1 MLSKGW
7 WVRAR
12 ACKQS
17 TRSLTHVYPSKTSN
31 LSLALMRTIMQ
42 MYRRRKAI
50 EEYNIIL
57 KKNSNFSSPLLFYEM
72 VYLPSFAFL
81 LVGVVAV
88 AEANFSKPPV
98 CKMTGDAYPPSM
110 KPLPTGEPKN
120 ITTFIVVSKIC
131 VTSRRRTGAGL
142 FN

>member
-72 VYLPSFAFL
+72 PNGLFAFL
-81 LVGVVAV
+81 RLPSRQRCCCCGSQLL
-88 AEANFSKPPV
+88 EATRVQNDWRCV
-98 CKMTGDAYPPSM
+98 
-110 KPLPTGEPKN
+110 PTLNE
-120 ITTFIVVSKIC
+120 T
-131 VTSRRRTGAGL
+131 VTDW
-142 FN
+142 

>member
-1 MLSKGW
+1 MMLSKGW

-57 KKNSNFSSPLLFYEM
+57 KKIPIFRHHCCFMKWSICLPSPSFSSALL
-72 VYLPSFAFL
+72 L
-81 LVGVVAV
+81 LR
-88 AEANFSKPPV
+88 KP
-98 CKMTGDAYPPSM
+98 
-110 KPLPTGEPKN
+110 
-120 ITTFIVVSKIC
+120 
-131 VTSRRRTGAGL
+131 TSRSHPCAK
-142 FN
+142 